1 MGWSNIPN
9 DPYFQL
15 VFPQPGML
23 TPNELGRITAAMNH
37 PATSR
42 VKLRMLAESI
52 RANLNPHP
60 SNQKQENV
68 PLLDG
73 AKVPGMQHKYRET
86 VLFFPTEGQFCHSF
100 CTYCFRW
107 AQFTSVG
114 SGQQFQ
120 SKDAETLQR
129 YVAQHKSTK
138 DILFTGGDP
147 MVMSAVL
154 LRRYIAPLLHNPDT
168 AHLQT
173 IRIGTKSLAYWPYR
187 YLTDPDA
194 KDVLKLFEDV
204 AKSGKHLAVQAHFSH
219 PRELEN
225 PVVAEAIR
233 AIRMTGA
240 QIRCQSPLI
249 RHVNDD
255 PDVWAHMWELQT
267 RLGLIPYY
275 MFIER
280 DTGAKSYFSVPLTAA
295 FSLFSNAYSRLS
307 GLARTVRGPIMSASP
322 GKVAVVGT
330 QAIHGEKVIVLKFF
344 QSRDPAWLDRL
355 FFATWNEKASWLDE
369 LDPAFGEEKWFW
381 EEGYRGIAERGR
393 AGEGSSGQMFG

>member
-1 MGWSNIPN
+1 MARFAGLWKEGRYNEDVWRKIKRKKVERGREGIKATQWCPLTDVNEKNRSNVPS

-23 TPNELGRITAAMNH
+23 TPNELAFITSAMNN
-37 PATSR
+37 PSTSR
-42 VKLRMLAESI
+42 VELRSLAESI

-73 AKVPGMQHKYRET
+73 AEVPGMQHKYRET

-120 SKDAETLQR
+120 SKDTETLRR
-129 YVAQHKSTK
+129 YVARYKSVK
-138 DILFTGGDP
+138 DVLFTGGDP
-147 MVMSAVL
+147 MVMSATL
-154 LRRYIAPLLHNPDT
+154 LRRYIGPLLHSPET

-173 IRIGTKSLAYWPYR
+173 VRIGTKSLAYWPYR

-194 KDVLKLFEDV
+194 KEVLKLFEDV
-204 AKSGKHLAVQAHFSH
+204 ATSGKHLAVQAHFSH

-225 PVVAEAIR
+225 PVVREAMR
-233 AIRMTGA
+233 VIRMTGA

-255 PDVWAHMWELQT
+255 AQVWARMWDLQT
-267 RLGLIPYY
+267 RLGAIPYY
-275 MFIER
+275 M
-280 DTGAKSYFSVPLTAA
+280 
-295 FSLFSNAYSRLS
+295 
-307 GLARTVRGPIMSASP
+307 
-322 GKVAVVGT
+322 
-330 QAIHGEKVIVLKFF
+330 
-344 QSRDPAWLDRL
+344 
-355 FFATWNEKASWLDE
+355 
-369 LDPAFGEEKWFW
+369 
-381 EEGYRGIAERGR
+381 
-393 AGEGSSGQMFG
+393 